1 VNTIVSGSK
10 VLRRFNINLKAFWA
24 GLQALH
30 AFEELVRRCFYVWP
44 WFCVKQKL
52 SSGKY
57 LYVSVLIFY
66 YDCVRYDP
74 ANTIPLD

>member
-57 LYVSVLIFY
+57 L
-66 YDCVRYDP
+66 
-74 ANTIPLD
+74 